1 MISGVKAVVAD
12 MLNLEFEDNS
22 FDVVIEKGTMV
33 RLLFRNLCFP
43 IFFTEIAFNFFSNL
57 IEKLYVDFE
66 R

>member
-33 RLLFRNLCFP
+33 RLLSRNLCSS
-43 IFFTEIAFNFFSNL
+43 IFSTDIAFIFFSNF

-66 R
+66 